1 MKKKIKDIKFED
13 HLKHAK
19 EIVEK
24 LESGDCSLDEML
36 NLYEQGVN
44 SLKICSKQL
53 SEFELADFSL
63 NYFPFSYS
71 FLGLCGLARPFLTAL
86 NFQIHFC

>member
-53 SEFELADFSL
+53 SEFEGKIKIIKKDVKKNIKFDDLK
-63 NYFPFSYS
+63 
-71 FLGLCGLARPFLTAL
+71 
-86 NFQIHFC
+86 